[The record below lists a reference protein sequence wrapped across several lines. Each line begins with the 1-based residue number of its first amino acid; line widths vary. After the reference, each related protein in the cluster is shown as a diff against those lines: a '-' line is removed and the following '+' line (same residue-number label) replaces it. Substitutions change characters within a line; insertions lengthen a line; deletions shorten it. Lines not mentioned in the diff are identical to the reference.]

1 LKKENGNPGCL
12 ENIMSNTQETRSKL
26 TEKLVAKTRLICDS
40 GEIDR
45 ERLDEIRERLL
56 ALAARPELWSEEDYP
71 SPPPEELQNRY
82 FIAGEPDGGITLY
95 LNVVRSGK
103 KVPPHDHTTWACIAG
118 VVGVEHNMFY
128 SRTDDASVDGEATLE
143 MDKLIALGP
152 GDAIAM
158 LSDDIHN
165 FEVRGDQIIR
175 HLHFYGRPLESLS
188 ERKAYDM
195 EKGTY
200 RIMDVGVKTK
210 TIA

>member
-1 LKKENGNPGCL
+1 
-12 ENIMSNTQETRSKL
+12 MSEIQEDRTKLAEKIVADTRALSD
-26 TEKLVAKTRLICDS
+26 A

-45 ERLDEIRERLL
+45 DSLEILRRQLL
-56 ALAARPELWSEEDYP
+56 GLAARRELWSEDDYP
-71 SPPPEELQNRY
+71 PPSDDELQNRY

-103 KVPPHDHTTWACIAG
+103 KVPPHDHTTWACIAA
-118 VVGVEHNMFY
+118 VEGVEHNMFY
-128 SRTDDASVDGEATLE
+128 SRTDDGAVDGKATLV
-143 MDKLIALGP
+143 MDNVIAVGP

-158 LSDDIHN
+158 LPDDIHN

-188 ERKAYDM
+188 ERKAFDT

-200 RIMDVGVKTK
+200 KIMDVGVKT
-210 TIA
+210 IS